1 MGNLYKKHNYINKNL
16 NTINDLMIREYD
28 MKSAGLNILHNKGV
42 FNDKEYKMLLSKPKY
57 DRNYLIGKFLQVNK
71 QYNKLLMDTF
81 IDIRKKF
88 FELNNI
94 EDEDI
99 LSIKKDAIFTID
111 KECKNLEFDNYKFEF
126 KNEYTT
132 YLQFNNKEF
141 YLNKYT
147 KEMDVKGFSEETK
160 EFQKDYYFKLIKDIM
175 LLGNNKDEIFKVL
188 IEFKYKLLNYELP
201 MEYYKDIDSN
211 SYLLL
216 FNKVSL
222 MGVDSLNQEDTDL
235 KMLFINNNLSVI
247 NMLCNYYL

>member
-1 MGNLYKKHNYINKNL
+1 
-16 NTINDLMIREYD
+16 
-28 MKSAGLNILHNKGV
+28 
-42 FNDKEYKMLLSKPKY
+42 
-57 DRNYLIGKFLQVNK
+57 
-71 QYNKLLMDTF
+71 
-81 IDIRKKF
+81 
-88 FELNNI
+88 
-94 EDEDI
+94 
-99 LSIKKDAIFTID
+99 
-111 KECKNLEFDNYKFEF
+111 
-126 KNEYTT
+126 
-132 YLQFNNKEF
+132 
-141 YLNKYT
+141 
-147 KEMDVKGFSEETK
+147 
-160 EFQKDYYFKLIKDIM
+160 M